1 MEVEFLVLG
10 VDVNLKFEFG
20 CHVCTLNPICPL
32 KVCCA
37 TIHVWKLKM
46 KRNLTIV
53 VVGGKKSNS
62 TS

>member
-10 VDVNLKFEFG
+10 VDVNLKFELG

-37 TIHVWKLKM
+37 TNHVWKLKM
-46 KRNLTIV
+46 KRNLTV
-53 VVGGKKSNS
+53 VVVDGKKYNS